1 MMDEQE
7 SHEDMLDE
15 ASEWLEQQEKILYGM
30 PDTPSFMVDMF
41 DIGQK
46 EMIPEKTVQD
56 IKIVRVEDKWSLG
69 SINGVTNVYI
79 PWGSKT
85 STDDLPGKIVPL
97 LNRKPLRY
105 GEFVCACLD
114 YIRKKKICGK

>member
-41 DIGQK
+41 DRAKRNDTRKNCPRYQGL
-46 EMIPEKTVQD
+46 
-56 IKIVRVEDKWSLG
+56 VELK
-69 SINGVTNVYI
+69 INGLWVPSMVYKCVYTMGI
-79 PWGSKT
+79 
-85 STDDLPGKIVPL
+85 
-97 LNRKPLRY
+97 
-105 GEFVCACLD
+105 
-114 YIRKKKICGK
+114 